1 MDTFSHSLSRSA
13 TPGWV
18 GVRDAVVLPGQK
30 AQPHPEFPQPRAVI
44 AAVPNP
50 KRCFA
55 PGPPARFCPAAYAVA
70 VLATVEALMR
80 TLPQLK
86 QAPEMWVA
94 GEAHAQLGRL
104 FWRGCAGAGVLEIA

>member
-1 MDTFSHSLSRSA
+1 M
-13 TPGWV
+13 
-18 GVRDAVVLPGQK
+18 RDAVVLPGQK